1 MDRRNAP
8 SLLRAGD
15 IGRPSNASHL
25 TGPNQDASPQIPQN
39 PRSMDPAG
47 SQNLESQLRGMLLQG
62 HPSALDA
69 ISQQAQPSSGHE
81 QRQPSVPAQSM
92 GPVPP
97 FAGQFHQF
105 PTPATPHGLL
115 PSPNIHQQQQHP
127 QRMLQ
132 RSSTLPAQGGSP
144 HPPPGLDRGSTFHAP
159 APAPPFG
166 FHGQWSRGG
175 HRGRYGNRQN
185 TFQQHAPVPQMNNA
199 LHFPPLGTMPA
210 QAPPPLAER
219 SPPQM
224 NKINDPRRHSGP
236 SHFNDKRHSPT
247 YNRNEAFQA
256 PTGPSQG
263 FGGSPPQNRRGRPYH
278 NYRGSHGG
286 GGSRGHRN
294 FWPLDYDV
302 MTDYAKSIVEGVSP
316 TAEEIGMKDK
326 MLRRIST
333 ICDELVPGSRIIPF
347 GSLVS
352 GFATKG
358 ADMDVIFAHDTVDPQ
373 PSSLESN
380 IPVRLA
386 SEFLKRGFEVDLL
399 IKTRVPILKLKT
411 PTKET
416 PSRPGSPLT
425 EHSLQGEAVV
435 EEEPWPENVSCDIG
449 FKAHLGITNSH
460 FFRTYSHCD
469 PRFREMVL
477 FIKVSLISS
486 SSSSSSANGRQQWS
500 KNRDL
505 NSPYFGTLSSY
516 GYVLMVAHFLINIVQ
531 PPVLPNL
538 QLIPPPADT
547 PVSELT
553 QDGYNIWYF
562 KDLSKIKSGDLLPN
576 GKNEM
581 SLGQLIHEFFQ
592 YYTTN
597 FNFVSE
603 CVTIRTPGG
612 VMYKQQK
619 GWTSARE
626 RVGEM
631 NNTYQD
637 RYLLAL
643 EDPFEISHNVGR
655 TCGGGGVRRIRGEM
669 HRAAAIIRKI
679 STPLLNEPAPVGSG
693 RNAAGWEMPL
703 AVEDLMVTVRQHN
716 RGFRNRK
723 NNQKNL
729 VEWIRQDWTVGE
741 CLAQI
746 DAAAEELKK
755 KRELGL
761 PDDAELPP
769 ESEEGSEGTDG
780 EDGEE
785 TDSSSSDDSALRV
798 VVRSDGGA
806 AENLQG
812 LRI

>member
-15 IGRPSNASHL
+15 IDRQSNASHMA
-25 TGPNQDASPQIPQN
+25 NQIQDGNSQMPQN

-47 SQNLESQLRGMLLQG
+47 DQDLESKLRGMLLQG
-62 HPSALDA
+62 SPSSIHAVPQL
-69 ISQQAQPSSGHE
+69 AQPSAYDQN
-81 QRQPSVPAQSM
+81 QRPPAM
-92 GPVPP
+92 GPIPP
-97 FAGQFHQF
+97 LPGRFNQL
-105 PTPATPHGLL
+105 PTPTTPSALL
-115 PSPNIHQQQQHP
+115 PSPNIHGQHP

-132 RSSTLPAQGGSP
+132 RSSTLPSQGGSSRP
-144 HPPPGLDRGSTFHAP
+144 LPGLNRGSTFHS
-159 APAPPFG
+159 PAPPPPPPHQQQFG
-166 FHGQWSRGG
+166 FHATYPAGRGGG

-185 TFQQHAPVPQMNNA
+185 AYQHAPPVPQISNT
-199 LHFPPLGTMPA
+199 LHFPPLGTVPS
-210 QAPPPLAER
+210 QQPLPLLQRTPPSNL
-219 SPPQM
+219 
-224 NKINDPRRHSGP
+224 NNPRRHSGP
-236 SHFNDKRHSPT
+236 SHFQNNQQHSPVF
-247 YNRNEAFQA
+247 NRMENSQA
-256 PTGPSQG
+256 PMGPSHG
-263 FGGSPPQNRRGRPYH
+263 FGNSPPQNRRGRGNHANRGSYGGGR
-278 NYRGSHGG
+278 NYR
-286 GGSRGHRN
+286 
-294 FWPLDYDV
+294 FVPLDYDA
-302 MTDYAKSIVEGVSP
+302 MTNYARSVVNGVSP
-316 TAEEIGMKDK
+316 TTEEITQKDD
-326 MLRRIST
+326 MLRRISE
-333 ICDELVPGSRIIPF
+333 ISEQLVPGSRIIPF

-358 ADMDVIFAHDTVDPQ
+358 ADMDVIFAHDAIDPQ

-386 SEFLKRGFEVDLL
+386 NEFLKRGFEVDLL

-411 PTKET
+411 PSKE
-416 PSRPGSPLT
+416 SLSQPGSPLT
-425 EHSLQGEAVV
+425 ENSQKQEAVIQ
-435 EEEPWPENVSCDIG
+435 EEPWPENVSCDIG

-469 PRFREMVL
+469 PRFREMVI
-477 FIKVSLISS
+477 FIK
-486 SSSSSSANGRQQWS
+486 QWS

-516 GYVLMVAHFLINIVQ
+516 GYVLMVAHFLINVVK
-531 PPVLPNL
+531 PAVLPNL
-538 QLIPPPADT
+538 QLIPPSADT
-547 PVSELT
+547 PPSELA
-553 QDGYNIWYF
+553 QEGYNIWYF
-562 KDLSKIKSGDLLPN
+562 KDLSKITSGELLPD
-576 GKNEM
+576 GRNEM
-581 SLGQLIHEFFQ
+581 SLGQLIYEFFQ

-655 TCGGGGVRRIRGEM
+655 TCGGSGVRRIRGEM
-669 HRAAAIIRKI
+669 QRAAAIIRKI
-679 STPLLNEPAPVGSG
+679 STPQAKDGGAPYGG
-693 RNAAGWEMPL
+693 GGGGNRNTPSPGWEMPL
-703 AVEDLMVTVRQHN
+703 AIEDLMATVRQNN

-723 NNQKNL
+723 VNQKNL
-729 VEWIRQDWTVGE
+729 VEWIRNDWTVGE

-746 DAAAEELKK
+746 DAAAEELRK

-769 ESEEGSEGTDG
+769 ESEEGSDETDG
-780 EDGEE
+780 EEE
-785 TDSSSSDDSALRV
+785 EDSEDSSSSDDSAVQV
-798 VVRSDGGA
+798 VVVGSDDTA
-806 AENLQG
+806 ASKLQA
-812 LRI
+812 LNI